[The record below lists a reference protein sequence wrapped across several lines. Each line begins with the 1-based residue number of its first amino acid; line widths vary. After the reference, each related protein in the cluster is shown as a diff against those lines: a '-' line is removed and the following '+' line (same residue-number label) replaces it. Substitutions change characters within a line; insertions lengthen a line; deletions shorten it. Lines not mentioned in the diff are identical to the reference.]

1 MVPAAAAPEVFLCRT
16 VQKRGPAGL
25 LSARRVIPRYPA
37 LSGVIPVVTFA
48 ENASNKGVLVK
59 TGNPFPQIRRDFT
72 AMGVSGLCR
81 IIVQALLVGSAT
93 GAVVGLF
100 RHLNDTI
107 TLWLVGAVGRHG
119 LADHLMALA
128 VFGGLLLLA
137 VISVLLLRAEPL
149 ISGSGIPQVE
159 LMVKGKLRMNWLRVL
174 LCKFAGALAALTGGL
189 SVGREGPCIM
199 MGASL
204 GVGVGTLWKDSTAA
218 NNPRYLVGGSAAGL
232 AAAFGAPLAGMCFA
246 FEEMKTPL
254 RAPMVITCAITAFAA
269 IYVMQGIF
277 GFGLVFP
284 FGEHPMLPWR
294 EWWLVP
300 VAGVVMGVLGVL
312 YNAVLIRMT
321 LWADKTRLLPL
332 HLRVVIPFMCAGL
345 FLYFYPTVLAG
356 FGIGALDLARLSVPL
371 TALVLLL
378 GVKMLF
384 SCASFATGVAGG
396 LLMPILFMGGMAGAC
411 LASAMLLF
419 DLVAPDRAATILI
432 LCMAG
437 LFGSSV
443 RAPLT
448 GAFLMLEMTDSY
460 HNMVLVILA
469 AYIAAFV
476 ADRLGNEPVYDS
488 LRRRCVA
495 QGKVRSPRRK
505 PRRPQGPQGRA
516 GGAAGTQTVSP
527 SGT

>member
-1 MVPAAAAPEVFLCRT
+1 MFSRFFHQRAARCSGGHFA
-16 VQKRGPAGL
+16 KK
-25 LSARRVIPRYPA
+25 A
-37 LSGVIPVVTFA
+37 L
-48 ENASNKGVLVK
+48 NKGELVK
-59 TGNPFPQIRRDFT
+59 TGNPFLQITRDFT
-72 AMGVSGLCR
+72 EMGVSGLAK
-81 IIVQALLVGSAT
+81 IIVQGLLVGSAT

-100 RHLNDTI
+100 RHLNDII
-107 TLWLVGAVGRHG
+107 TLWIVGAVGQYG
-119 LADHLMALA
+119 LADHLMAL
-128 VFGGLLLLA
+128 VIFGGLLLLA
-137 VISVLLLRAEPL
+137 VISVLLLRVEPL
-149 ISGSGIPQVE
+149 ISGSGIPQIE

-204 GVGVGTLWKDSTAA
+204 GVGVGSLWKDSTAA

-232 AAAFGAPLAGMCFA
+232 AAAFGAPLAGMFFA

-254 RAPMVITCAITAFAA
+254 RAPMIITCAITAFTAM
-269 IYVMQGIF
+269 YVMQGIF

-284 FGEHPMLPWR
+284 FGVEFMLPWR

-300 VAGVVMGVLGVL
+300 AVGVAMGGLGIL
-312 YNAVLIRMT
+312 YNTVLIRMT

-332 HLRVVIPFMCAGL
+332 HLRVVIPFMGAGL

-356 FGIGALDLARLSVPL
+356 FGVGALDLARLSIPL
-371 TALVLLL
+371 TALLLLL

-411 LASAMLLF
+411 IASTVLLF
-419 DLVAPDRAATILI
+419 DLVAPDRAAIILI

-460 HNMVLVILA
+460 HNMVFVILV

-476 ADRLGNEPVYDS
+476 ADKLGNEPVYDS
-488 LRRRCVA
+488 LRRRCAA
-495 QGKVRSPRRK
+495 QSKVRMPRRK
-505 PRRPQGPQGRA
+505 PRRPHGPPGSQGHQ
-516 GGAAGTQTVSP
+516 
-527 SGT
+527 